1 MVLRVFYCL
10 ELHIF
15 LMRECLPHTTGRHH
29 AEISEKRRGVQMELS
44 VNRQSV
50 MINEIIFN
58 GCAEQSIESDVLL
71 ADYCPDIVRILKCSV
86 QPKIEAAQ
94 LNAGKIVIDGSAQVK
109 VFYCTQENRVFCY
122 RSSVPFQKNI
132 ELKHSCEEG
141 TVHVMPKTDYVN
153 CRAVSSRRLE
163 IKGAVSLNV
172 KALGSTAEEF
182 AAESHEMGIQLKK
195 TPYRVNQPIKTAS
208 GVFFVQE
215 TLELGYGK
223 PSVSQILDCRA
234 EAQVSD
240 FKPIANKVI
249 TKGELQIQ
257 LSYYC
262 GEGKLQFAEH
272 SIPVSSICDV
282 EKMSEDTS
290 CSAVYQVV
298 ECNAEIQPSSD
309 GENRRIS
316 IECKIRCDVAAHK
329 MQEYLAVTD
338 CFSTQYECRADS
350 KDVTLAAL
358 EKKVEQRHLYR
369 ETITLPEKVA
379 AVGDVWCTAEEIVTE
394 WKDDKMLAAVKMNIC
409 LFSFDES
416 GTPELY
422 ERTEDIN
429 FEVQTD
435 ASISKAMFM
444 GNAYT
449 VSASYGITSSDRL
462 EIRCDLLLY
471 GGIYTV
477 QAYPMLKSIE
487 VDAENPKQT
496 RKRSP
501 LTIYY
506 ADKGES
512 VWNIARRYNT
522 VPDSIMEEN
531 NLQQDIMSSR
541 RMLLI
546 PTM

>member
-1 MVLRVFYCL
+1 
-10 ELHIF
+10 
-15 LMRECLPHTTGRHH
+15 
-29 AEISEKRRGVQMELS
+29 MELS
-44 VNRQSV
+44 INRQSV
-50 MINEIIFN
+50 TINEIIFN

-71 ADYCPDIVRILKCSV
+71 ADYCPDIARILKCSV
-86 QPKIEAAQ
+86 QPKIESAQ
-94 LNAGKIVIDGSAQVK
+94 LNAGRIIIDGSAQVK
-109 VFYCTQENRVFCY
+109 VFYCTQENKVFCY

-132 ELKHSCEEG
+132 ELKHSCEDG
-141 TVHVMPKTDYVN
+141 IVHVMPKTDYVN

-163 IKGAVSLNV
+163 IKGALSLSV

-182 AAESHEMGIQLKK
+182 VADSHEMGIQLKK
-195 TPYRVNQPIKTAS
+195 TPYRVNQPMKTGS
-208 GVFFVQE
+208 GVFIVQE

-223 PSVSQILDCRA
+223 PSAAEILDCRA

-249 TKGELQIQ
+249 TKGELQLQ

-262 GEGKLQFAEH
+262 TEGKLQFLEH
-272 SIPVSSICDV
+272 SIPVSSICDI

-298 ECNAEIQPSSD
+298 ECSAEIQPSPD
-309 GENRRIS
+309 GESRRVS
-316 IECKIRCDVAAHK
+316 VECKIRCDIAAHK

-338 CFSTQYECRADS
+338 CFSTLYESRADLKAVS
-350 KDVTLAAL
+350 LAAL
-358 EKKVEQRHLYR
+358 EKRIEQRHLYR
-369 ETITLPEKVA
+369 ETITLPEKVT
-379 AVGDVWCTAEEIVTE
+379 AVGDVWCTVEDIATE
-394 WKDDKMLAAVKMNIC
+394 WKDEKMLSAVKMNIC
-409 LFSFDES
+409 LLSFDES
-416 GTPELY
+416 GSPELY
-422 ERTEDIN
+422 ERTEDIG
-429 FEVQTD
+429 FEIPTE
-435 ASISKAMFM
+435 AAAAGAMFM

-462 EIRCDLLLY
+462 EIRCDLLLH

-477 QAYPMLKSIE
+477 QAYPMLKNIE
-487 VDAENPKQT
+487 VDAENPKHT

-531 NLQQDIMSSR
+531 NLQQDIMTAR